1 MGGDAQQYA
10 GVQGAPTDMDA
21 GEIHLKVE
29 MNCKEHFSVF
39 PMVREPFAVDS
50 SWLKGACEVLTYE
63 LAELTGMKLRAV
75 YQRRKGRDLFDLWK
89 YCQCIPSWIK

>member
-1 MGGDAQQYA
+1 MGGEAQQYA

-29 MNCKEHFSVF
+29 INCKEHFCVF
-39 PMVREPFAVDS
+39 PMVRVPFAVDS

>member
-1 MGGDAQQYA
+1 MGGEAQQYA

-29 MNCKEHFSVF
+29 INCKEHFSVF

-75 YQRRKGRDLFDLWK
+75 YQRRKGRV
-89 YCQCIPSWIK
+89 